1 VFNRLVLNTPSVGG
15 PANVNPVSPTTFNNS
30 YRNADGSLTTGL
42 LSGGYGYVNW
52 VNGGA
57 VPLQP
62 TTGARPRSGQIVV
75 RLIF

>member
-1 VFNRLVLNTPSVGG
+1 MFNRLVLNAPSVGG
-15 PANVNPVSPTTFNNS
+15 PTNVNPTTPTTLTNS
-30 YRNADGSLTTGL
+30 YRNPDGSLTTGL

-57 VPLQP
+57 VPGQP
-62 TTGARPRSGQIVV
+62 TTGARPRSGQIVA